1 MEECRCICLMHLT
14 GLDYLSMKLFVFMSS
29 QPSSLRSLS
38 LSFPLVG
45 TEETVLL
52 LASHTDLELQLLKR
66 SVHCTDEIDT
76 RLASVSLCIVQCWPR
91 LSSLSSPPTLSAGHK
106 NQQKDFCI
114 NQDLGQLQYLAG
126 VTSQVQY
133 STMQGY
139 FYTQQLRSGC
149 SHDNTTQGGKEKRF
163 DIAVFVRGLVLPRW
177 RPTIE
182 QWNYVIIIST
192 NFNH

>member
-1 MEECRCICLMHLT
+1 M
-14 GLDYLSMKLFVFMSS
+14 
-29 QPSSLRSLS
+29 
-38 LSFPLVG
+38 
-45 TEETVLL
+45 
-52 LASHTDLELQLLKR
+52 
-66 SVHCTDEIDT
+66 
-76 RLASVSLCIVQCWPR
+76 QCWPR

-139 FYTQQLRSGC
+139 IYTQQLRSGC

-163 DIAVFVRGLVLPRW
+163 DIAVFVRGQGQEPSTPRVEAYYALL
-177 RPTIE
+177 IL
-182 QWNYVIIIST
+182 NL
-192 NFNH
+192 